1 MNFSYKILHFQIN
14 LLTILLISVI
24 SLSLGSC
31 SMGMTNPDSYQRN
44 HNVYAVDFNPHN
56 LNELQI
62 YKMDEGDWVKYE
74 KVKNGQDNRYTIDI
88 ENGFLTVIS
97 NQNKMDVPTYQTWL
111 DYARQELGYSVE
123 DEYDIFT
130 TIEEGYIYEIDLEDH
145 PLIEGS
151 KHRILMYEQK

>member
-130 TIEEGYIYEIDLEDH
+130 TIEEGYIYEIDLAEH

>member
-14 LLTILLISVI
+14 LLTILLIPVI

-44 HNVYAVDFNPHN
+44 HDVYAVDFNPHN
-56 LNELQI
+56 LTELEI
-62 YKMDEGDWVKYE
+62 FKMDEGDWVKYE
-74 KVKNGQDNRYTIDI
+74 TVKNGQSDRYSI
-88 ENGFLTVIS
+88 EVKDGFLTVTS
-97 NQNKMDVPTYQTWL
+97 HKNKMDVPTYQTWL

-130 TIEEGYIYEIDLEDH
+130 TIEEGYIYEIDLEEH
-145 PLIEGS
+145 PLIEGI
-151 KHRILMYEQK
+151 KHRILMYDQK